1 MNVSFLPL
9 ILGIGFLAFSIYKI
23 WKFVE
28 LMRRRSAS
36 STWPVIAAEVVA
48 KKVAESRST
57 KGGTSYFPE
66 FTYKYSVMG
75 MEFQKETRISGMYSR
90 KSAEDAVYNMGNS
103 IELRY
108 NPQNP
113 KEHISVLDKIN
124 VWDILLI
131 VITLALAIF
140 LLVPLFM

>member
-28 LMRRRSAS
+28 VMRRRSAS

-75 MEFQKETRISGMYSR
+75 MEFQKETRVSGMYSR

-124 VWDILLI
+124 VWDII
-131 VITLALAIF
+131 VIVLTLSVALFI
-140 LLVPLFM
+140 LVPLFM

>member
-1 MNVSFLPL
+1 MNVSILP
-9 ILGIGFLAFSIYKI
+9 IIVSIGILAFSIYKI
-23 WKFVE
+23 WKLVE
-28 LMRRRSAS
+28 VLRRRSAS

-75 MEFQKETRISGMYSR
+75 MEFQKETRVSGMYSR

-124 VWDILLI
+124 VWDII
-131 VITLALAIF
+131 VIVVTLAVALFI
-140 LLVPLFM
+140 LVPLFM

>member
-1 MNVSFLPL
+1 MKVSIIS
-9 ILGIGFLAFSIYKI
+9 ILLSIGFFGFSVYKI
-23 WKFVE
+23 WKLVE
-28 LMRRRSAS
+28 LLRKRSAS
-36 STWPVIAAEVVA
+36 STWPVIAGEVVS

-57 KGGTSYFPE
+57 RGGTSYFPE
-66 FTYKYSVMG
+66 LTYKYSVMG

-113 KEHISVLDKIN
+113 KEHTSKLDKIN
-124 VWDILLI
+124 VWDIVLI
-131 VITLALAIF
+131 FVNLALAIF
-140 LLVPLFM
+140 LLVPLFL

>member
-1 MNVSFLPL
+1 MNVSLLP
-9 ILGIGFLAFSIYKI
+9 IIVSIGILAFGIYKI
-23 WKFVE
+23 WKLVE
-28 LMRRRSAS
+28 VLRRKSAS

-66 FTYKYSVMG
+66 YTYKYSVMG
-75 MEFQKETRISGMYSR
+75 MEFQKETRVSGMYSR

-113 KEHISVLDKIN
+113 KEHISALDKIN
-124 VWDILLI
+124 VWDIILIVVNIALALFLLI
-131 VITLALAIF
+131 
-140 LLVPLFM
+140 PLFL

>member
-1 MNVSFLPL
+1 MNVSLLP
-9 ILGIGFLAFSIYKI
+9 IIVSIGILAFGIYKI
-23 WKFVE
+23 WKLVE
-28 LMRRRSAS
+28 VLRRKSAS

-75 MEFQKETRISGMYSR
+75 MEFQKETRVSGMYSR

-124 VWDILLI
+124 VWDII
-131 VITLALAIF
+131 VIVLTLAVALFI
-140 LLVPLFM
+140 LVPLFM

>member
-48 KKVAESRST
+48 KKVAESRSA
-57 KGGTSYFPE
+57 KGGTSYFPGLP
-66 FTYKYSVMG
+66 TNI
-75 MEFQKETRISGMYSR
+75 Q
-90 KSAEDAVYNMGNS
+90 
-103 IELRY
+103 
-108 NPQNP
+108 
-113 KEHISVLDKIN
+113 
-124 VWDILLI
+124 
-131 VITLALAIF
+131 
-140 LLVPLFM
+140 

>member
-28 LMRRRSAS
+28 VIRRRSAS

-124 VWDILLI
+124 VWDIILI
-131 VITLALAIF
+131 VINIVLALF
-140 LLVPLFM
+140 LLVPLFL

>member
-131 VITLALAIF
+131 IATLALALF
-140 LLVPLFM
+140 SLVPLFM

>member
-1 MNVSFLPL
+1 MKVSIIS
-9 ILGIGFLAFSIYKI
+9 ILVSIGFFGFSIYKI
-23 WKFVE
+23 WKLVE
-28 LMRRRSAS
+28 VSRRKSAS
-36 STWPVIAAEVVA
+36 SLWPVIAAEIVT
-48 KKVAESRST
+48 KKVAEIRST
-57 KGGTSYFPE
+57 RGGTSYFPQ

-75 MEFQKETRISGMYSR
+75 MEFQKETRLSGMYSR

-124 VWDILLI
+124 VWDIVLI
-131 VITLALAIF
+131 VVCLALGSF
-140 LLVPLFM
+140 LLVPLFL

>member
-1 MNVSFLPL
+1 
-9 ILGIGFLAFSIYKI
+9 
-23 WKFVE
+23 
-28 LMRRRSAS
+28 
-36 STWPVIAAEVVA
+36 
-48 KKVAESRST
+48 
-57 KGGTSYFPE
+57 
-66 FTYKYSVMG
+66 MG

-131 VITLALAIF
+131 IATMALALFSLI
-140 LLVPLFM
+140 PLFL

>member
-9 ILGIGFLAFSIYKI
+9 ILGIGFLAFSVYKI
-23 WKFVE
+23 WKLVE
-28 LMRRRSAS
+28 VMRRRSAS

-66 FTYKYSVMG
+66 VTYKYSVMG

-124 VWDILLI
+124 VWDIILI
-131 VITLALAIF
+131 VINLALALF